1 MANEE
6 RVGHAV
12 WVRLSHWVLAASA
25 LTLACSGFVI
35 LMAHPRLYWG
45 SVGNDLTPALVELPI
60 SRNYKHNGY
69 DKPVPIAGDGRQ
81 ASLIR
86 TYDIFNQNGWARSL
100 HFLAAWWFVLPG
112 ALYLAAG
119 TAGHFRAHI
128 WPRRGELTAGGL
140 ARELRDHLRPHVP
153 PASGG
158 PDYGL
163 LQKCA
168 YVAVIFVLSPLM
180 VLTGFAMSPTIAA
193 GVPFLQRMFGGFQSA
208 RTIHFAAFAAL
219 LLFVAVHVV
228 EVARSGFRRQLRGM
242 TLGN

>member
-1 MANEE
+1 
-6 RVGHAV
+6 V
-12 WVRLSHWVLAASA
+12 
-25 LTLACSGFVI
+25 VI

-60 SRNYKHNGY
+60 GRNYKHRGY
-69 DKPVPIAGDGRQ
+69 DKSVPIAGDADHQRS
-81 ASLIR
+81 AIR
-86 TYDIFNQNGWARSL
+86 TYDIFNENGWARSL

-112 ALYLAAG
+112 ALYLVGG

-128 WPRRGELTAGGL
+128 WPRRADVTAGRL
-140 ARELRDHLRPHVP
+140 AAEVRDHVRWRGRA
-153 PASGG
+153 ASGG

-168 YVAVIFVLSPLM
+168 YAFVIFVLSPVM

-208 RTIHFAAFAAL
+208 RTIHFFACAVL
-219 LLFVAVHVV
+219 LLFVAVHLV
-228 EVARSGFRRQLRGM
+228 EVIRSGFGRQLRGM